1 VRGHQ
6 DQHRLERHENR
17 LASYRHHP

>member
-6 DQHRLERHENR
+6 DQHRLERHENQ
-17 LASYRHHP
+17 LASCHHRP